1 MITLLSHWRAWME
14 AQGLSRRT
22 IDERC
27 ATVRALLSM
36 THTTASTFAADDVI
50 EYLRRDMAPASR
62 TTYYSNLRAFT
73 AWMVKTERRAD
84 DPLAKVPSPKRPKS
98 LPRPVA
104 PTLVEMM
111 IRRARTKT
119 GRAYVLL
126 AAYAGLRVHEVAKIH
141 GRDIDWFNDSIVVTG
156 KGGKTA
162 RIPLHERL
170 VVLAR
175 EMPRDDWWFPSP
187 SRPGP
192 VRAHAVSASIRR
204 TMQTCG
210 FDGKPHQLRHFYGT
224 ELVRAGVHLRVVQQ
238 LMRHE
243 SPATTAIYTQVDDEQ
258 LRAGIAALRPV
269 ERLAA

>member
-1 MITLLSHWRAWME
+1 M
-14 AQGLSRRT
+14 
-22 IDERC
+22 
-27 ATVRALLSM
+27 
-36 THTTASTFAADDVI
+36 
-50 EYLRRDMAPASR
+50 
-62 TTYYSNLRAFT
+62 
-73 AWMVKTERRAD
+73 
-84 DPLAKVPSPKRPKS
+84 
-98 LPRPVA
+98 
-104 PTLVEMM
+104 
-111 IRRARTKT
+111 
-119 GRAYVLL
+119 LL

-162 RIPLHERL
+162 RIPLHDRL

-175 EMPRDDWWFPSP
+175 DMPRDDWWFPSP

-192 VRAHAVSASIRR
+192 VRSHAVSASIRR

-210 FDGKPHQLRHFYGT
+210 YDGKPHQLRHFYGT

-258 LRAGIAALRPV
+258 LRAGIAALRPI

>member
-1 MITLLSHWRAWME
+1 ME

-36 THTTASTFAADDVI
+36 THTTASTFGADDVI
-50 EYLRRDMAPASR
+50 AYLRRDMAPASR
-62 TTYYSNLRAFT
+62 TTYYSSLRAFT
-73 AWMVKTERRAD
+73 AWMVKTGRRAD
-84 DPLAKVPSPKRPKS
+84 DPLAQVPSPKRPKS
-98 LPRPVA
+98 LPRPVD
-104 PTLVEMM
+104 PTLVEAM
-111 IRRARTKT
+111 IRRARTRT

-162 RIPLHERL
+162 RIPLHDRL

-175 EMPRDDWWFPSP
+175 DMPRDDWWFPSP

-192 VRAHAVSASIRR
+192 VRSHAVSASIRR

-258 LRAGIAALRPV
+258 LRAGIAALRPI